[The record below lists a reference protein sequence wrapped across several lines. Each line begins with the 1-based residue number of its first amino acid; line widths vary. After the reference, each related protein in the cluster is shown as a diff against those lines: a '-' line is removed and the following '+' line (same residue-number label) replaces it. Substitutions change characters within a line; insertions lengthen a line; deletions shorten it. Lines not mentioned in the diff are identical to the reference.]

1 MKKLHKNNFILLF
14 SSFALST
21 TLIGC
26 TPSKV
31 NNEQMKEEITTQV
44 LNQTLEQTE
53 NIIETGK
60 VTAQEVKERN
70 KDKEIEEY
78 IALLKQEILEVKD
91 TAKEKWNSEETQ
103 EKINNIKQ
111 KSKDLFDFVVNGK
124 EINGIKFKDLSDNGK
139 EMAKNGLKE
148 LDGYIEMLIPN
159 YKERFHDWTVDKGAD
174 ALEKYDSLKEWYNNY
189 KEEVTEEY
197 NSRTK

>member
-21 TLIGC
+21 TLFGC
-26 TPSKV
+26 APSKI
-31 NNEQMKEEITTQV
+31 NNEQIKEEITTQV

-53 NIIETGK
+53 KIIETGK
-60 VTAQEVKERN
+60 VIAQEVKERN

-78 IALLKQEILEVKD
+78 IALLKQEISEVKD

-139 EMAKNGLKE
+139 EIAKNGLKE
-148 LDGYIEMLIPN
+148 LDGYIEMLIPD
-159 YKERFHDWTVDKGAD
+159 YKERFHDWTVDKLAD
-174 ALEKYDSLKEWYNNY
+174 AAEWYNNY
-189 KEEVTEEY
+189 KQEVTEEL

>member
-21 TLIGC
+21 TLFGC
-26 TPSKV
+26 ASSKI
-31 NNEQMKEEITTQV
+31 NNEQIKEEITTQV
-44 LNQTLEQTE
+44 LNQGLENAD
-53 NIIETGK
+53 NIIETGII
-60 VTAQEVKERN
+60 TEQEIKERIR
-70 KDKEIEEY
+70 DKKIEDY
-78 IALLKQEILEVKD
+78 IAQLKQEISEVKE

-139 EMAKNGLKE
+139 EIAKNGFKE

-174 ALEKYDSLKEWYNNY
+174 AIEKYESLKEWYNNY